1 MARRRGLIDFVDTYD
16 VRARLAPALVAA
28 APGVIALGALVSI
41 EQLAIVQW
49 IAGICAIGVA
59 VLTTAIVRD
68 RGKALEPLL
77 YAEWG
82 GKPTSI
88 ILRYSDRTLD
98 TLLKT
103 RYRLSLEKLVPG
115 FRAPSSHEELSD
127 ASAADRRYDTA
138 VRWLIERTT
147 DRAKFP
153 KVFAHN
159 CGYGFRRNLLGL
171 KPFGFGSSALA
182 TVIAT
187 WILYSSGLVIAS
199 LLSFSVA
206 ILGWLVVGMVVNRSF
221 VKRAAFDYA
230 IHLVGASDGM

>member
-1 MARRRGLIDFVDTYD
+1 MIDFVDTYD

-28 APGVIALGALVSI
+28 APGAVALGALASI
-41 EQLAIVQW
+41 EQLAFVQW

-82 GKPTSI
+82 GRPTSI

-98 TLLKT
+98 PLLKT
-103 RYRLSLEKLVPG
+103 RYRLNLEKLVPG
-115 FRAPSSHEELSD
+115 FRSPSPQEELSD
-127 ASAADRRYDTA
+127 VSAADRRYDIA
-138 VRWLIERTT
+138 IRWLIERTT
-147 DRAKFP
+147 ERTKFP

-187 WILYSSGLVIAS
+187 WMLYSSGLVIAS
-199 LLSFSVA
+199 LLGLSVA
-206 ILGWLVVGMVVNRSF
+206 ILGWLTFSVFVNQSF

-230 IHLVGASDGM
+230 IHLVGASDSLA